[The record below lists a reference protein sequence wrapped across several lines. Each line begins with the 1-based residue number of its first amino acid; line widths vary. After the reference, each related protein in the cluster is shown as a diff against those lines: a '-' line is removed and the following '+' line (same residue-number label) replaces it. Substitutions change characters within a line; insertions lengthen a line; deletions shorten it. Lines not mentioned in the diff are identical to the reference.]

1 MNGYRRRIFRE
12 MSDTLA
18 SIGPLNN
25 VLDVGSG
32 DGWFAMSV
40 KSLGLCDKVTAVD
53 VKMRPHCHHPVELYD
68 GERLPFRDN
77 EFDLVYA
84 VDVVHHAPQPGK
96 LLSEMIRCSRRFLL
110 LKDHTWQ
117 TELGRLVLL
126 VRDEVGNRPHGVRC
140 LYNFQRGW
148 EWDRVMLDNGMERV
162 QLKHPLQCHTGP
174 LGSFANNNEFLSVW
188 QSPQPLRIGD
198 G

>member
-18 SIGPLNN
+18 SIGPLNS

-40 KSLGLCDKVTAVD
+40 KSLGICDKITAVD
-53 VKMRPHCHHPVELYD
+53 VKIRPECYHPVELYD
-68 GERLPFRDN
+68 GDRLPFRDG

-84 VDVVHHAPQPGK
+84 VDVVHHAPKPGK
-96 LLSEMIRCSRRFLL
+96 LLDEMIRCSRRFLL

-126 VRDEVGNRPHGVRC
+126 VRDEIGNRPKGVRC

-162 QLKHPLQCHTGP
+162 QLKHPLQCHAGP
-174 LGSFANNNEFLSVW
+174 LGGFANNNEFLSVW
-188 QSPQPLRIGD
+188 QSPERLRTSD